1 MRIVALL
8 LALVMTIATAPALAQ
23 GPSPVAEGKKV
34 YTNQGCYGCHTVDK
48 SGTPIGP
55 DLSLVGRKHSETW
68 IAQWLRDP
76 ASQKP
81 TAHMPRLQLSE
92 AEVKALTAYL
102 SSLR

>member
-1 MRIVALL
+1 MKIVIPL
-8 LALVMTIATAPALAQ
+8 LALVMTIAAAPALAQ
-23 GPSPVAEGKKV
+23 GPGPVAEGKQV
-34 YTNQGCYGCHTVDK
+34 FTSQGCYGCHTVEK
-48 SGTPIGP
+48 YGTPIGP

-92 AEVKALTAYL
+92 AEVRTLTAYL